1 MLVELKI
8 AGLPLIANTDKMHES
23 WVARCLEY
31 GVRRY
36 VNDSH
41 SGAKGQDK
49 YDACR
54 MMIAD
59 MTSGEPMP
67 VRVRKTGGT
76 SSTDPV
82 EQLALRNARAALTA
96 LFKKVTGET
105 KAIDMAKHEKVAPFF
120 TIADGK
126 ATWVDATVRA
136 WVEKQAADGKVD
148 YFADAQATID
158 MADGDDDSGLD
169 F

>member
-8 AGLPLIANTDKMHES
+8 AGLPLIADTDKMHES
-23 WVARCLEY
+23 WIARCLEY

-41 SGAKGQDK
+41 SGAKGNDK
-49 YDACR
+49 VEACR
-54 MMIAD
+54 LMIRD
-59 MTSGEPMP
+59 MESGEAMP
-67 VRVRKTGGT
+67 AKVRKTGGT
-76 SSTDPV
+76 SSADPV

-105 KAIDMAKHEKVAPFF
+105 RAVDMAAHEKVAPFF
-120 TIADGK
+120 VVADGK

-136 WVEKQAADGKVD
+136 WIEKQAADGKVD

-158 MADGDDDSGLD
+158 MADDDDDSGLD

>member
-8 AGLPLIANTDKMHES
+8 NGMPLVADTDKMHQS
-23 WVARCLEY
+23 WVDQCLMY

-59 MTSGEPMP
+59 MVSGEAMP
-67 VRVRKTGGT
+67 ERVRKTGG
-76 SSTDPV
+76 SSADPV
-82 EQLALRNARAALTA
+82 EQLAMRNARAALTA
-96 LFKKVTGET
+96 LFKRVTG
-105 KAIDMAKHEKVAPFF
+105 KAKAVDMATHEKVAPFF
-120 TIADGK
+120 AVADGK
-126 ATWVDATVRA
+126 ATWVDETVRA
-136 WVEKQAADGKVD
+136 WVDKQAADGKVD

-158 MADGDDDSGLD
+158 MADDDDDAGLD